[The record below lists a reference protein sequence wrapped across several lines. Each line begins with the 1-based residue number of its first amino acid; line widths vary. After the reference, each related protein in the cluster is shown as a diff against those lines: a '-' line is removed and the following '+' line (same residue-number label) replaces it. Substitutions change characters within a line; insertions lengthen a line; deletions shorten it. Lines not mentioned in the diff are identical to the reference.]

1 MAGTPD
7 VITIIVADDHPVVR
21 EGIAAMIAQQPDMRV
36 VGEAS
41 DGPETLELWRKLR
54 PRLVILDLE
63 MPRMGGIDTFARIR
77 EECLETQA
85 IVLSVFQSE
94 EDIYRATEAG
104 VSAYL
109 VKDTPRLELLQT
121 IRRVAAG
128 ERCMDARVA
137 AKLADRIAKGALSAR
152 EIQVL
157 SLVATGRANKEIA
170 AELFISEGTVKAH
183 LKSIFGKLDAVSRTE
198 AVQIALQRGIIR
210 LH

>member
-21 EGIAAMIAQQPDMRV
+21 EGIAAMIAQQPDMKV

-63 MPRMGGIDTFARIR
+63 MPRMSGIDTFARIR
-77 EECLETQA
+77 EECDQTHA

-94 EDIYRATEAG
+94 EDIYRAMEAG

-128 ERCMDARVA
+128 ERCMDPRVA

-157 SLVATGRANKEIA
+157 TLVATGRANKEIA

-183 LKSIFGKLDAVSRTE
+183 LKSIFGKLDAMSRTE
-198 AVQIALQRGIIR
+198 AVQIAVQRGIIR
-210 LH
+210 LQ